1 MVVPKADGSPCICR
15 DFKSTVN
22 PHLKVDQYPLPC
34 IEDILANLGGG
45 NTFSKVDL
53 HLAYLQMELEEESK
67 ILATI
72 STHRGWYRFN
82 RLPFGTA
89 SAPAIWQR
97 AMEQVLEGIPKT
109 QCLLDDIIVAGSSEE
124 EHLQLLDRVL
134 ERLNRYSL
142 TVNRNFSRKRSLT
155 ADSALMETVY
165 TRFLKR

>member
-1 MVVPKADGSPCICR
+1 MDLRVSVETS
-15 DFKSTVN
+15 STVN
-22 PHLKVDQYPLPC
+22 PHLKVDQYPLPF

-53 HLAYLQMELEEESK
+53 NLAYLQMELDEESK

-72 STHRGWYRFN
+72 STHKGLHRFN
-82 RLPFGTA
+82 CLSFGIA

-124 EHLQLLDRVL
+124 EHLQFLDWVL
-134 ERLNRYSL
+134 ERLNRYNLITSQ
-142 TVNRNFSRKRSLT
+142 
-155 ADSALMETVY
+155 
-165 TRFLKR
+165 